1 MKTLLINL
9 PTTDHPIVRDMAGGV
24 GFDGGALL
32 VLPPLDLAYMASTL
46 LAKGYEVKIIDC
58 DAEGCLPRDVPEK
71 VKLYGPEIVIAGVSL
86 PNLYQDCQMLKEM
99 RAYTSARIFAKTN
112 INFAPVLKEIC
123 QRSIADLCIY
133 GESDIVID
141 DIIRGEEKR
150 GTAYFQGP
158 EFKVEENII
167 IEDLDALPLPA
178 RNLLPNDK
186 YRYVLLGD
194 KVTTM
199 QTSRGCPYPCVYY
212 CPYPLVQGRSWRS
225 RSPAHVVREIEDIAA
240 NYRIDKILFRDATFT
255 LDKERVKNIC
265 RLLAEKKIN
274 ISWWCET
281 RVDCVDYELMRLMK
295 EAGCRGMN
303 IGVETGDPELMR
315 KQAKVGLT
323 IEKLNLIIKSAREL
337 KLKLHLLLM
346 IGLPEETRASLYKT
360 YRLIRDLK
368 PESIGVCIVTPYPGT
383 ALYEQARQKG
393 WIESEDWTRFGGHC
407 PVMHTDNFSVK
418 DLSRAHR
425 MVVQGFNLSKKGVLG
440 RLKLLGLDYNFRRW
454 ADNG

>member
-1 MKTLLINL
+1 MKILLINL
-9 PTTDHPIVRDMAGGV
+9 PTKGRPIVRDMAAGV
-24 GFDGGALL
+24 GFDGGKLL
-32 VLPPLDLAYMASTL
+32 LLPPMDLAYMGATL
-46 LAKGYEVKIIDC
+46 LAKGNSVKIIDS
-58 DAEGCLPRDVPEK
+58 DARLFGADELYQE
-71 VKLYGPEIVIAGVSL
+71 VKEYGPEAVIAGVAL

-112 INFAPVLKEIC
+112 ISFAPVLKEIC
-123 QRSIADLCIY
+123 QRSLADMCIY
-133 GESDIVID
+133 GESDIAID
-141 DIIRGEEKR
+141 DIIQGREKR
-150 GTAYFQGP
+150 GAAYFQGP

-167 IEDLDALPLPA
+167 VEDLDALPLPA
-178 RNLLPNDK
+178 RGLLPNDK
-186 YRYVLLGD
+186 YHYVLLGER
-194 KVTTM
+194 VTTM
-199 QTSRGCPYPCVYY
+199 QTSRGCPYPCAYY

-225 RSPAHVVREIEDIAA
+225 RSPAHVVREIEDIVA
-240 NYRIDKILFRDATFT
+240 NHRIDKILFRDATFT
-255 LDKERVKNIC
+255 LDKERVRNIC

-281 RVDCVDYELMRLMK
+281 RVDCLDYELMRLMK

-360 YRLIRDLK
+360 YRLIRNLK
-368 PESIGVCIVTPYPGT
+368 PESIGVCIVTPYPGS

-425 MVVQGFNLSKKGVLG
+425 MIVQGFNLSKKGVLG